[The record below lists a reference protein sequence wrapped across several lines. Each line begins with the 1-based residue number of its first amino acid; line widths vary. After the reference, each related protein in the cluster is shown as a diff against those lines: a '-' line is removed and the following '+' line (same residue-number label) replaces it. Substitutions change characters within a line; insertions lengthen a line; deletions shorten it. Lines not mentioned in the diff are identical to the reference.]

1 MIYRRSLHYT
11 IVINDS
17 LILHSFTIRLST
29 RSSFFSFTS
38 IHFCRLQSVYSAHPI
53 FNDDKFPVDLFSIPI
68 VAHCRSGFLRR
79 LLISPSCLY
88 ISRFRFVAGDTT
100 ARVDETQDL
109 SFSIEQ
115 SRVRKAMLAAGT
127 IRVQWNEEIVRH
139 WMIVWTT
146 HRSRSKVLCC
156 YSAATIRWKEG
167 KEQQSLENIACPVVG
182 NRTVQNVDFGESK
195 VSSLVLKRYPRTQF
209 TRERQTGNE

>member
-1 MIYRRSLHYT
+1 MY
-11 IVINDS
+11 
-17 LILHSFTIRLST
+17 
-29 RSSFFSFTS
+29 
-38 IHFCRLQSVYSAHPI
+38 SVRPI
-53 FNDDKFPVDLFSIPI
+53 FNDDKFPVDFFFIPI

-79 LLISPSCLY
+79 LLIFLSCLY
-88 ISRFRFVAGDTT
+88 VSRFRFVIGDTT

-146 HRSRSKVLCC
+146 HRPRSKDVRC
-156 YSAATIRWKEG
+156 YSPATIRWKEG
-167 KEQQSLENIACPVVG
+167 KEQQSLENIACPVAG
-182 NRTVQNVDFGESK
+182 NRTVQNVDFGESN
-195 VSSLVLKRYPRTQF
+195 VLPFALKRYPRT
-209 TRERQTGNE
+209 